1 MVKCAQEL
9 GVTFA
14 ALDPRKTVL
23 LDMPLWHH
31 LGEDPSKTQ
40 INNSTR
46 CRCLRKNHS
55 SFKIR
60 HAVEISARLNTA
72 DHEQDPT
79 CMCINCVD
87 DRVFKNCTNPHGC
100 ANMAKTRLDRLLP
113 HYDPRLIIDDDADDP
128 DDPEEGTEA
137 SEERIFR
144 NPKRFNNLTDGF
156 RIFTNQCC
164 TTSKKT
170 TPKSLPGNIL
180 CGSYDTWREEN
191 AVAGA
196 GYWIDEDDP
205 GNSSIK
211 LPAAIEQTRPNA
223 EIVVAMVAV
232 QTTPADIELR
242 LENPRGSVL
251 NAMTKNL
258 TKWEDRGWI
267 DVPNHSPLRA
277 LAAGLRQRTGKTTL
291 SITKTSPGNTAA
303 AALARSG
310 ASKTE
315 EDNIHLNV
323 ALDSQ
328 LPGARLSSLT
338 QSIAYKD
345 IKEMREPVSRKKTD
359 EIVRGVQTA
368 IKDAFSF
375 YPKSPTI
382 CKSIRHRDIG
392 RNIRNFL
399 WKSMHGTHR
408 LRKWWL
414 NIPECEERA
423 NCVHCGAEETL
434 DHILLECPSPGQS
447 EVWKL
452 AEQFWTK
459 KGPRWPAV
467 PIGTILGSGLAL
479 FKDDAGEPQPA
490 LAWLYKILMTESA
503 HVIWKLPFLCFY
515 LFIWKRW

>member
-1 MVKCAQEL
+1 GA
-9 GVTFA
+9 T
-14 ALDPRKTVL
+14 
-23 LDMPLWHH
+23 
-31 LGEDPSKTQ
+31 
-40 INNSTR
+40 TR
-46 CRCLRKNHS
+46 GG
-55 SFKIR
+55 
-60 HAVEISARLNTA
+60 
-72 DHEQDPT
+72 Q
-79 CMCINCVD
+79 
-87 DRVFKNCTNPHGC
+87 
-100 ANMAKTRLDRLLP
+100 
-113 HYDPRLIIDDDADDP
+113 
-128 DDPEEGTEA
+128 
-137 SEERIFR
+137 
-144 NPKRFNNLTDGF
+144 
-156 RIFTNQCC
+156 
-164 TTSKKT
+164 
-170 TPKSLPGNIL
+170 
-180 CGSYDTWREEN
+180 EN
-191 AVAGA
+191 AAAGA

-223 EIVVAMVAV
+223 EIVAAMMAV
-232 QTTPADIELR
+232 QTTPVDIELR

-267 DVPNHSPLRA
+267 GVPNRSPLRA

-291 SITKTSPGNTAA
+291 AITKTSPGNTAA

-310 ASKTE
+310 TSKNE
-315 EDNIHLNV
+315 EDNIHLDV

-338 QSIAYKD
+338 QSIAYKG

-368 IKDAFSF
+368 IKDTFSF
-375 YPKSPTI
+375 HPKSPTI
-382 CKSIRHRDIG
+382 WKSIRHRDIG

-399 WKSMHGTHR
+399 WKSMHGAHR
-408 LRKWWL
+408 LGKWWL

-423 NCVHCGAEETL
+423 NCAHCGAEETL

-467 PIGTILGSGLAL
+467 SMGTILGSGLAV
-479 FKDDAGEPQPA
+479 FKDDAGKPQPA
-490 LAWLYKILMTESA
+490 LARLYKILMTESA
-503 HVIWKLPFLCFY
+503 HVIWKLRCDSVIGRGGTPPSTHEVHNRWVKVMNERLEIDINLTNRSKY
-515 LFIWKRW
+515 GKQHALSPALVLDTWRGTLLDEGTLPTDWLREPGVLVGITPKRSLRSPSPPIGRRGRN